1 MTREGCCRASK
12 QRRSLRRKLSHGGQR
27 QHQLRESSRASY
39 DSQRHN
45 TAVGCGTQLIEA
57 SWIALPRLPLAG
69 PKRYTDHGTT
79 SLASEIFYS
88 FTGSTCL
95 SIAAPVIRLTKIG
108 QLWSPLYGMFS
119 FFNSLRGIETTA
131 DRIAAVVA

>member
-57 SWIALPRLPLAG
+57 SWIALLRLPPAG

-79 SLASEIFYS
+79 SATSEIF
-88 FTGSTCL
+88 
-95 SIAAPVIRLTKIG
+95 IRLRAQPACRLQRREFDSRKSGNYG
-108 QLWSPLYGMFS
+108 QL
-119 FFNSLRGIETTA
+119 
-131 DRIAAVVA
+131 